1 MKNDDDAEMTSQK
14 SADSKVR
21 PLRWGCIA
29 AALVAIGLVASIA
42 FMLFGPSELDEQL
55 AALRS
60 AGLPTNAE
68 ELAEFYAVP
77 QNSKDTT
84 DLWIAAIDGVVAA
97 NINQRAMKLP
107 IVGQSEIPI
116 PDPGKEWTEL
126 EASREFLNTLSME
139 FAAIMQAAE
148 AGGMARFPVDFKAG
162 FNTPPLHV
170 QESRTLARLL
180 SLHAHVQA
188 HDGNHS
194 QVLRDV
200 QAIFATSDA
209 ISGEPVL
216 ISHLV
221 RIALHAMGCQLTV
234 QMLPHCNW
242 SDSEL
247 EQLQT
252 AVLRARFMQEMRHA
266 VHGERAMFLITSRQ
280 SRGLPF
286 MNLNVSK
293 GIELFNLSTDG
304 LNSSWT
310 EAMKKHDEIDARL
323 KMLAAGGFSR
333 LQYFHVLM
341 LSPPLRYIAVA
352 GGRAEAR
359 QNCTIAVIAAKR
371 HQLATGNL
379 PESLE
384 QLRTLIPGDSAS
396 VSMVLTDPFD
406 NQPLRFKR
414 QDKRLLIYSIGDNL
428 TDDGG
433 TLDRKGLPLEG
444 DLGFSFARE

>member
-1 MKNDDDAEMTSQK
+1 MTMQNGDDSI
-14 SADSKVR
+14 VR
-21 PLRWGCIA
+21 PKRLGCIA
-29 AALVAIGLVASIA
+29 AALVAVGLVATIA

-84 DLWIAAIDGVVAA
+84 DLWIAAIDGVAAA
-97 NINQRAMKLP
+97 NINQRATTLP
-107 IVGQSEIPI
+107 IVGNSEVPI
-116 PDPGKEWTEL
+116 PDPGSEWTEL
-126 EASREFLNTLSME
+126 EASREFLNSLEKE
-139 FAAIMQAAE
+139 FKAIRLAAE

-162 FNTPPLHV
+162 FNTSLLHA
-170 QESRTLARLL
+170 QEPRTPARMLT
-180 SLHAHVQA
+180 LHAHVQA

-200 QAIFATSDA
+200 KALFATSNA

-216 ISHLV
+216 VSHLV

-242 SDSEL
+242 SDPEL

-252 AVLRARFMQEMRHA
+252 AVLQAHFRYELRNAL
-266 VHGERAMFLITSRQ
+266 HGERAMFLITCQQ
-280 SRGLPF
+280 SQGVLF
-286 MNLNVSK
+286 MNLNASK

-310 EAMKKHDEIDARL
+310 EAMTKHDEIDARL
-323 KMLAAGGFSR
+323 KVLAGGRFSR
-333 LQYFHVLM
+333 LQYMTVLLIM
-341 LSPPLRYIAVA
+341 PGLKQAVVA
-352 GGRAEAR
+352 GARAEAR
-359 QNCTIAVIAAKR
+359 QNCAIATIAAKR
-371 HQLATGNL
+371 HQMTTGNL
-379 PESLE
+379 PDSLE
-384 QLRTLIPGDSAS
+384 QLRTLIPGDSSS
-396 VSMVLTDPFD
+396 VSKVLTDPFD
-406 NQPLRFKR
+406 NQPLRFQR
-414 QDKRLLIYSIGDNL
+414 QEERLLIYSIGENR

-433 TLDRKGLPLEG
+433 ALSEKDQRKG
-444 DLGFSFARE
+444 DLGFSLGP